1 MSEWKVGQQEEEQE
15 EEALQT
21 RGAYRRA
28 GDCHVWQA
36 AVAQWLCPLHSACRT
51 EIMTESLNLYE
62 KKLKRVQ
69 NSTDTW

>member
-36 AVAQWLCPLHSACRT
+36 AVAQ
-51 EIMTESLNLYE
+51 
-62 KKLKRVQ
+62 
-69 NSTDTW
+69 